1 MGPIGCTTGKS
12 SFRWCQLVV
21 PLEKVPLDGA
31 NCNLLYHWKVPL
43 DGANLLYHWKALV
56 VGANWLYHWKVLVD
70 GTNWLQ
76 HSAQRL
82 VGVYNDTTG
91 TTGIALTPADPW
103 VHVYKDEPS
112 LGGGLWDVGL
122 LGVGPVQ
129 APHHLEGVDLPLLA
143 ALQDGVVGPASHN
156 WSMETSHC
164 KTCTDPLK
172 PCVLYCTVLYYVTR
186 RSKLH
191 FW

>member
-1 MGPIGCTTGKS
+1 M
-12 SFRWCQLVV
+12 
-21 PLEKVPLDGA
+21 
-31 NCNLLYHWKVPL
+31 
-43 DGANLLYHWKALV
+43 
-56 VGANWLYHWKVLVD
+56 
-70 GTNWLQ
+70 
-76 HSAQRL
+76 
-82 VGVYNDTTG
+82 
-91 TTGIALTPADPW
+91 
-103 VHVYKDEPS
+103 
-112 LGGGLWDVGL
+112 GL

-191 FW
+191 F